1 MEVILREDVA
11 NLGSAGEIVKVKPG
25 YGRNYL
31 IPHGLAFPASE
42 GNKRRVEAEARG
54 RATARATDKSAA
66 EELAVKLAEASL
78 TFTAKV
84 GEKDKLFGS
93 ITSADIASMLQE
105 RGYNVDKKHIELE
118 HALRELGTFKVGIRL
133 HPEVHT
139 EVRVWVVKE

>member
-1 MEVILREDVA
+1 MELILREDVA

-31 IPHGLAFPASE
+31 IPHGLALPASE

-54 RATARATDKSAA
+54 RATARATEQSEA
-66 EELAVKLAEASL
+66 EEWAVKLAETSL

-84 GEKDKLFGS
+84 GEKDQLFGS

-105 RGYNVDKKHIELE
+105 RGYNVDKKQIELE

-133 HPEVHT
+133 HPEVHA

>member
-54 RATARATDKSAA
+54 RATARATEKSEA
-66 EELAVKLAEASL
+66 EELAIKLAEASL

-93 ITSADIASMLQE
+93 ITSTDIASMLQE
-105 RGYNVDKKHIELE
+105 RGYNVDKKHSELE

-139 EVRVWVVKE
+139 EMRVWVVKE